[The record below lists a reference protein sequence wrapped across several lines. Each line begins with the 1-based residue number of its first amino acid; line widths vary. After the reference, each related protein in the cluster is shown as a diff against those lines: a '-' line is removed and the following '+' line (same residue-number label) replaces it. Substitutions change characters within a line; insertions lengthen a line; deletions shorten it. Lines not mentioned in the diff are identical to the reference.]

1 MFTAECSANVALE
14 RPSDW
19 EVIPHP
25 DAELVVAAPLTKWME
40 EGGFRPNVAVT
51 AFPFPGTVTQ
61 LSTVVMASLLTSLA
75 DPYLISVDPVPQLE
89 AVRRLEYLHRGSG
102 GLIHCSQLLLIRNG
116 LAASVTTSC
125 SANQLT
131 AYDEV
136 LGAIALSATLKDPS
150 NG

>member
-1 MFTAECSANVALE
+1 MFVAEYSAHIALE

-25 DAELVVAAPLTKWME
+25 DTELVVAAPLTGWME

-51 AFPFPGTVTQ
+51 AFRFPGAVTQ

-75 DPYLISVDPVPQLE
+75 DPYLLSVDPVPHLA
-89 AVRRLEYLHRGSG
+89 AVRRFEYLHRGSG
-102 GLIHCSQLLLIRNG
+102 GLIHCSQLLLFRNG

-125 SANQLT
+125 AANQLT

-136 LGAIALSATLKDPS
+136 LGAVALSATLKDPS